1 MRLHVQDLLFAQLF
15 GSLHLQKIKD
25 CQTVCTTYQ
34 FLLQIEEWVGACNFP
49 AASVLYSFH
58 PWTLRPICPD
68 LKQPTCA
75 ITLPE
80 KLSKMHIG
88 APFASRLVA

>member
-1 MRLHVQDLLFAQLF
+1 MIYIYGNYMRLHVQDLLFAQLF

-58 PWTLRPICPD
+58 PWT
-68 LKQPTCA
+68 
-75 ITLPE
+75 
-80 KLSKMHIG
+80 
-88 APFASRLVA
+88 